1 MLINLLRYIHKVL
14 LTFGF
19 DLKVLLNLKNYP
31 RFIKNKKKWP
41 KNNGKITH
49 NYMILSDYNDSAGN
63 NKGHYFH
70 QDLLVAQS
78 IFENKP
84 RRHIDIGSRIDGFV
98 AHVAS
103 FREIEVLDIRD
114 LSDNYHNNIKFTK
127 LDIMK
132 NPKNIGLTD
141 SLSCLHAIEHFGLGR
156 YGDSIDVDGHKKG
169 LENMIKLIEPNGLLY
184 LSFPIGSKDE
194 IHFNAHRLFHPK
206 SIFSFKKIS
215 EKIKLKRFD
224 YIDDNDQLHTEI
236 KIENFPENLKYGCGI
251 YTFIVNN

>member
-31 RFIKNKKKWP
+31 RFIKNKKKWL
-41 KNNGKITH
+41 KNNGNITN

-114 LSDNYHNNIKFTK
+114 LSNNYHT
-127 LDIMK
+127 
-132 NPKNIGLTD
+132 
-141 SLSCLHAIEHFGLGR
+141 HF
-156 YGDSIDVDGHKKG
+156 S
-169 LENMIKLIEPNGLLY
+169 N
-184 LSFPIGSKDE
+184 
-194 IHFNAHRLFHPK
+194 
-206 SIFSFKKIS
+206 IS
-215 EKIKLKRFD
+215 EL
-224 YIDDNDQLHTEI
+224 
-236 KIENFPENLKYGCGI
+236 
-251 YTFIVNN
+251 